1 MEHQLSALTNWLNA
15 LLSSLT
21 GTAVHLPDQGV
32 VAWFIALSCLV
43 IFPLL
48 SRSFSVD
55 TPGKAQHLLEI
66 GMESV
71 NAMLDSFIGKHGRD
85 YFTVMGGFAFF
96 ILACNLITNVP
107 GFQPPTAHLNGTVA
121 LGLMSFLYYNYI
133 GLTKNG
139 TSYLKQFLGDPPWLA
154 PLMIPIELLSH
165 ISRPLSLSVR
175 LFGNIF
181 GEHTLAGVFFG
192 LMPIGLVVVFA
203 PLGIFVSFM
212 QAFVF
217 TMLSMIYIAGAL
229 EHGH

>member
-1 MEHQLSALTNWLNA
+1 MEHHTSALTNWLNA
-15 LLSSLT
+15 LLSNLT
-21 GTAVHLPDQGV
+21 GWEVHLPDQGV
-32 VAWFIALSCLV
+32 IAWFIALSCLA

-55 TPGKAQHLLEI
+55 TPGRAQQLLEI
-66 GMESV
+66 GMESI

-96 ILACNLITNVP
+96 ILTCNLITNVP
-107 GFQPPTAHLNGTVA
+107 GFQPPTADLNGTVA
-121 LGLMSFLYYNYI
+121 LGLLSFLYYNYI
-133 GLTKNG
+133 GLTRNG
-139 TSYLKQFLGDPPWLA
+139 TDYLKQFLGDPIWLA

-165 ISRPLSLSVR
+165 VSRPLSLSVR

>member
-1 MEHQLSALTNWLNA
+1 MEHQLSALTKLLNDS
-15 LLSSLT
+15 LSSLM
-21 GTAVHLPDQGV
+21 GTSVHLPDQGV
-32 VAWFIALSCLV
+32 VAWFIALSCLL

-48 SRSFSVD
+48 SRRFSVD
-55 TPGKAQHLLEI
+55 NPGNAQHLLEI

-85 YFTVMGGFAFF
+85 YFPVMGGFAFF

-121 LGLMSFLYYNYI
+121 LALMSFLYYNYVGI
-133 GLTKNG
+133 KTNG
-139 TSYLKQFLGDPPWLA
+139 ARYLQQFIGDPVWLA

-181 GEHTLAGVFFG
+181 GEHTLASVFFLLLPLG
-192 LMPIGLVVVFA
+192 LPVVFA

>member
-15 LLSSLT
+15 ALSSLT
-21 GTAVHLPDQGV
+21 GSAVHLPDQGV
-32 VAWFIALSCLV
+32 IAWFIAVSCLL

-48 SRSFSVD
+48 SRRFSLD
-55 TPGKAQHLLEI
+55 NPGKAQHLLEI

-85 YFTVMGGFAFF
+85 YFPVMGGFAFF
-96 ILACNLITNVP
+96 ILTCNLITNVP
-107 GFQPPTAHLNGTVA
+107 GFQPPTASLNGTVA
-121 LGLMSFLYYNYI
+121 LGVLSFLFYNYI
-133 GLTKNG
+133 GLKTNG
-139 TSYLKQFLGDPPWLA
+139 TRYLMQFVGDPVWLA

-181 GEHTLAGVFFG
+181 GEHTLAGVLFM
-192 LMPIGLVVVFA
+192 LLPIGLPVLIA

-217 TMLSMIYIAGAL
+217 STLSMIYIAGAL

>member
-15 LLSSLT
+15 ALSSLT
-21 GTAVHLPDQGV
+21 GSAVHLPDQGV
-32 VAWFIALSCLV
+32 IAWFIAVSCLL

-48 SRSFSVD
+48 SRRFSLD
-55 TPGKAQHLLEI
+55 NPGKAQHLLEI

-85 YFTVMGGFAFF
+85 YFPVMGGFAFF
-96 ILACNLITNVP
+96 ILTCNLITNVP
-107 GFQPPTAHLNGTVA
+107 GFQPPTASLNGTVA
-121 LGLMSFLYYNYI
+121 LGVLSFLFYNYI
-133 GLTKNG
+133 GLKTNG
-139 TSYLKQFLGDPPWLA
+139 TRYLMQFVGDPVWLA

-181 GEHTLAGVFFG
+181 GEHTLAAVLFM
-192 LMPIGLVVVFA
+192 LLPIGLPVLIA

>member
-1 MEHQLSALTNWLNA
+1 MEHQISALTNWLNA
-15 LLSSLT
+15 ALSSLT
-21 GTAVHLPDQGV
+21 GSSVHLPDQGV
-32 VAWFIALSCLV
+32 MAWFIAISCLL
-43 IFPLL
+43 IFPPL
-48 SRSFSVD
+48 SRRFSAD
-55 TPGKAQHLLEI
+55 SPGKAQHLLEI

-85 YFTVMGGFAFF
+85 YFPVMGGFAFF
-96 ILACNLITNVP
+96 ILTCNLITNVP
-107 GFQPPTAHLNGTVA
+107 GFQPPTADLNGTVA
-121 LGLMSFLYYNYI
+121 LALLSFLYYNYI
-133 GLTKNG
+133 GFKTNG
-139 TSYLKQFLGDPPWLA
+139 AKYLQQFVGDPVWLA

-181 GEHTLAGVFFG
+181 GEHTLAGVFFFMLPLG
-192 LMPIGLVVVFA
+192 LPVVFA